1 MSLSSFK
8 VHEQINRMDWLAKIP
23 KLGYFVEIPIT
34 YDRNIASNTQLYLPI
49 YNACRESD
57 ANFTREPINLC
68 YIVHD
73 DFWIWNVHETY
84 LLLYSIFWYS

>member
-1 MSLSSFK
+1 MYNYDEQSMSLSSFK

-23 KLGYFVEIPIT
+23 KLGYFVETPIT

-57 ANFTREPINLC
+57 ANFAREPINLRF
-68 YIVHD
+68 IMHGN
-73 DFWIWNVHETY
+73 FWI
-84 LLLYSIFWYS
+84 